1 MNCPS
6 AGKLKCLQG
15 SALMLIHS
23 HQEASQCW
31 YQDINYANHYL
42 AFFFSKA
49 CVFFTYF
56 FLHLLHQVSHDQVM
70 CVFWQCHLSAPEQC
84 SNTTHF
90 LCYISRARWAWS
102 FGCLKRILFLSS
114 IPTFYERSDSLHNH
128 FSTPKID
135 KNYAKS
141 TSVHENTWKT
151 EVQEGTIV
159 LKYPQRACQRHCS

>member
-1 MNCPS
+1 MPTRFSTDVNPLS
-6 AGKLKCLQG
+6 PG
-15 SALMLIHS
+15 SIPVLVPR
-23 HQEASQCW
+23 
-31 YQDINYANHYL
+31 YQLCQPLPGI
-42 AFFFSKA
+42 FFSKA

-114 IPTFYERSDSLHNH
+114 TPTFYERSDSLHNH